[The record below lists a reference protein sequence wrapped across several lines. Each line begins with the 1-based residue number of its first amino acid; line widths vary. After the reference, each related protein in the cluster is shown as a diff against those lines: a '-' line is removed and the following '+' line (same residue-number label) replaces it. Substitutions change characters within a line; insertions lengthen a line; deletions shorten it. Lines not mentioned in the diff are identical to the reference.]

1 MDSETRTTGARPFD
15 VAIIGGGVVGCAMTR
30 RFALE
35 GARVILLEKSS
46 DILNG
51 ASKGNSALLH
61 TGFDAPAGSLEL
73 ACVRAGYEE
82 YMEIRERLNVPV
94 LKAGAVV
101 VAWTEDDAAR
111 LDGIEARARAN
122 GIANVERLSRAG
134 LLAREP
140 HLAPSALEAVLV
152 PGESVID
159 PWSAPL
165 AYVRQ
170 ALENGAEARFNA
182 EVESGQLVD
191 GVWRLDC
198 GGTAVR
204 ARTVI
209 NCAGLY
215 GDLLERKLLGEC
227 QFSIRPRKGQFVI
240 FDKAA
245 ARYLSTIILP
255 VPTERTKGL
264 LLTPTIFGNILVG
277 PTAEDQESR
286 SEAAVD
292 GETLRN
298 LVRRACAVVPA
309 LQDVS
314 ITAVYAGL
322 RPATEHKE
330 YQVRY
335 DQARQ
340 WITVGGIR
348 STGLTSALGLARHI
362 YGLYTGSG
370 LRHTP
375 VEQPVWPQ
383 VPNLAEGGPRD
394 WERPGYGEIVCH
406 CEMVTLREVEAAL
419 EGPVPARSLGGLK
432 RRTRACMGRCQGFYC
447 SGRLAKLTEGHLD
460 EPLAVGRTHE

>member
-1 MDSETRTTGARPFD
+1 MDFGTTPTGGQPFD
-15 VAIIGGGVVGCAMTR
+15 VAIIGGGVVGCAMAR
-30 RFALE
+30 RFALD
-35 GARVILLEKSS
+35 GARVILLEKAS

-111 LDGIEARARAN
+111 LDAIESRARAN
-122 GIANVERLSRAG
+122 GITDVQRLSRTE
-134 LLAREP
+134 LLDREP
-140 HLAPSALEAVLV
+140 HLAPSALEALLV

-165 AYVRQ
+165 AYLRQ
-170 ALENGAEARFNA
+170 ALENGARVRFNA
-182 EVESGQLVD
+182 EVESGRLEN

-198 GGTAVR
+198 GGTAVA

-215 GDLLERKLLGEC
+215 GDLLEQKLLGEC
-227 QFSIRPRKGQFVI
+227 PFSIRPRKGQFVV

-245 ARYLSTIILP
+245 AGYLRTIILP

-264 LLTPTIFGNILVG
+264 LLTPTVFGNVLVG

-286 SEAAVD
+286 SEAVVD

-298 LVRRACAVVPA
+298 LVHKACTVLPA
-309 LQDVS
+309 LQDIS

-322 RPATEHKE
+322 RPATEYKE
-330 YQVRY
+330 YQVRF

-340 WITVGGIR
+340 WISVGGIR

-370 LRHTP
+370 IEHTP

-383 VPNLAEGGPRD
+383 VPNLAESGPRD
-394 WERPGYGEIVCH
+394 WQRPGYGEIVCH
-406 CEMVTLREVEAAL
+406 CEMVTLRELEAAL
-419 EGPVPARSLGGLK
+419 EGPVPARDLGGLK
-432 RRTRACMGRCQGFYC
+432 RRTRAGMGRCQGFYC
-447 SGRLAKLTEGHLD
+447 SGRLASLTQGHLD
-460 EPLAVGRTHE
+460 EPLAVGRAHE